1 MNQAAVSKIALS
13 AFAELGWKP
22 ATYDERA
29 AWERALSER
38 AGGDRRT
45 IEALKVFADLN
56 TYDTTLHPES
66 APELAARIEAFWTAY
81 DGSGASAESAI
92 PPAGAASAD
101 AMARAIQ
108 GLRPFFRAVTRAP

>member
-22 ATYDERA
+22 STYDERA
-29 AWERALSER
+29 AWSALSSER

-66 APELAARIEAFWTAY
+66 APELAARIDAFWTAY
-81 DGSGASAESAI
+81 DGGERA
-92 PPAGAASAD
+92 
-101 AMARAIQ
+101 ARARATGQDGAIRK
-108 GLRPFFRAVTRAP
+108 LRPYFQAVTRAPRRSGPG